1 MHAAA
6 SAVIT
11 AIVMAAV
18 LLCRQCAGMPAC
30 MHVHSVL
37 NQKPQLSAHLCCC
50 VTAACC
56 RNVKGSIIIGIM
68 VTALAYFTLE
78 HTWPTE

>member
-1 MHAAA
+1 MNCVDVCYTLL
-6 SAVIT
+6 AVVCT
-11 AIVMAAV
+11 FFVLPAEFDLHRFIVGVMFR
-18 LLCRQCAGMPAC
+18 LNPPHMSCTNYQCT
-30 MHVHSVL
+30 
-37 NQKPQLSAHLCCC
+37 C
-50 VTAACC
+50 VPC